1 MLHQFSHPFL
11 RFGILVFLCGN
22 LYFTGCS
29 RTEAP
34 EKTNDLEFTVVSGTD
49 IPEELQ
55 TLIAERQENAF
66 ELTFSDKSC
75 LYVIK
80 GYGKQPS
87 GGYSIVIHDFYQSND
102 QLVFDTELFG
112 PKKDEPVSDSPS
124 YPYIVIKTEYRE
136 NPVVF
141 R

>member
-1 MLHQFSHPFL
+1 MFHHIHRFFL
-11 RFGILVFLCGN
+11 FLCSFF
-22 LYFTGCS
+22 LLSSCLTLTGCEKE
-29 RTEAP
+29 EALK
-34 EKTNDLEFTVVSGTD
+34 KTNSLEFTIVTGTD

-55 TLIAERQENAF
+55 SLIKERQKEAF
-66 ELTFSDKSC
+66 ELTFSDNSY

-80 GYGKQPS
+80 GYGQQDS
-87 GGYSIVIHDFYQSND
+87 GGYNIVVNDFFQSD
-102 QLVFDTELFG
+102 DCLVFDTELFG
-112 PKKDEPVSDSPS
+112 PKQNETVSSTPT

>member
-1 MLHQFSHPFL
+1 MFYPIRRFL
-11 RFGILVFLCGN
+11 MPLCATFLFCC
-22 LYFTGCS
+22 LFLTGCQS
-29 RTEAP
+29 NDAP
-34 EKTNDLEFTVVSGTD
+34 KKTDSIKFTVVSGTD

-55 TLIAERQENAF
+55 NLIQERQENTF
-66 ELTFSDKSC
+66 ELTYSDHSY

-80 GYGKQPS
+80 GYGRQNS
-87 GGYSIVIHDFYQSND
+87 GGYSIKVKDFYQSD
-102 QLVFDTELFG
+102 DCLVFDTELFG
-112 PKKDEPVSDSPS
+112 PKKDEKVSDAVS